1 MTFLDGVCAGPEGS
15 RRLGGEASDYGPSL
29 TGADYG
35 EVFLEEWRWSTA
47 RLEDGAVR
55 DIGASSERG
64 LSLRMLKK
72 EGARVET
79 LFGSAQ
85 DASPAAAARLREKL
99 SPGAS
104 GRGPAFS
111 AARAAAASCRVDP
124 ATVPLERKLALL
136 RAVDRAAREMSP
148 LVRQVTAVYGDR
160 RKDTRVLNSDGADL
174 FQSRVSTNMTVSVV
188 AERDGML
195 QTGFEVVGAQRGYEI
210 FDDEAA
216 LRAARRAAARAL
228 AKLDAPKAKAG
239 EMAVILAASA
249 GGTFIH
255 EAIGHSLEV
264 DHVQEGSS
272 PAYRG
277 MRGKTV
283 APDTITVVDD
293 PTLPFQRGS
302 FVFDD
307 EGVEARPTELVKN
320 GVLTDFLYDRATA
333 LREGRPSNGHG
344 RRESFAAR
352 PIPRMSNLYIA
363 PGKDDPARII
373 KELKSGLLVTRMG
386 GGQVDTASGEFV
398 FEVDEGWR
406 VENGKVTH
414 LVRDANL
421 LGVGPEA
428 LRSIDRVGWDI
439 GWGIGVCGKE
449 GQNVAVSD
457 GQPTIRMP
465 KLVVGGSH
473 D

>member
-1 MTFLDGVCAGPEGS
+1 VS
-15 RRLGGEASDYGPSL
+15 RPLGGEASGYGPALS
-29 TGADYG
+29 GADYG
-35 EVFLEEWRWSTA
+35 EVFLEESAWSTA

-55 DIGASSERG
+55 DIGSSSERG
-64 LSLRMLKK
+64 LSLRLLRRVSGSK
-72 EGARVET
+72 GSRVET

-85 DASPAAAARLREKL
+85 DASPAAAARLRERLL
-99 SPGAS
+99 SGSPA
-104 GRGPAFS
+104 GRGPEFS
-111 AARAAAASCRVDP
+111 ALARVAAACRLDP
-124 ATVPLERKLALL
+124 ADIPLERKLALL
-136 RAVDRAAREMSP
+136 RAIDRAAREMSP
-148 LVRQVTAVYGDR
+148 LVRQVTAIYGDR
-160 RKDTRVLNSDGADL
+160 RKDTRVLNSDGTDVL
-174 FQSRVSTNMTVSVV
+174 QSRVSTNLSVSVV
-188 AERDGML
+188 AERDGIL
-195 QTGFEVVGAQRGYEI
+195 QTGLEVIGAQRGFEV
-210 FDDEAA
+210 FDDESA
-216 LRAARRAAARAL
+216 LKAARRAAARAL
-228 AKLDAPKAKAG
+228 AKLDAPKARAG
-239 EMAVILAASA
+239 EMAVVLAASA

-255 EAIGHSLEV
+255 EAVGHSLEV

-277 MRGKTV
+277 RVGQAV
-283 APDTITVVDD
+283 APETITVVDD

-302 FVFDD
+302 FAFDD
-307 EGVEARPTELVKN
+307 EGVPARATELVKN

-333 LREGRPSNGHG
+333 LREDRPSNGHG
-344 RRESFAAR
+344 RRESFASR

-373 KELKSGLLVTRMG
+373 KELEHGLLVTRMG

-398 FEVDEGWR
+398 FEVDEGWL
-406 VENGKVTH
+406 VENGLVKH

-439 GWGIGVCGKE
+439 GWGIGMCGKE
-449 GQNVAVSD
+449 GQSVSVSD

>member
-1 MTFLDGVCAGPEGS
+1 MI
-15 RRLGGEASDYGPSL
+15 GEKASAYGAALS
-29 TGADYG
+29 GADYG
-35 EVFLEEWRWSTA
+35 EAYLEESRWSSA
-47 RLEDGAVR
+47 RLEDGEVR
-55 DIGASSERG
+55 DVGAGSDRG
-64 LSLRMLKK
+64 LGLRLLKRDDD
-72 EGARVET
+72 GVRT
-79 LFGSAQ
+79 LFGSAPELG
-85 DASPAAAARLREKL
+85 AAAAARLRERL
-99 SPGAS
+99 EPGAP
-104 GRGPAFS
+104 GRGPEFAAAES
-111 AARAAAASCRVDP
+111 AARGCRLHP
-124 ATVPLERKLALL
+124 AEVPLEAKLALL
-136 RAVDRAAREMSP
+136 VEADRAARACSP
-148 LVRQVTAVYGDR
+148 LIRQVTVVYNDR
-160 RKDTRVLNSDGADL
+160 LKSTRVLNSDGADRSQL
-174 FQSRVSTNMTVSVV
+174 RISTTLSVSVV
-188 AERDGML
+188 AERGGML
-195 QTGFEVVGAQRGYEI
+195 QSGLEVLGAQRGFET
-210 FDDEAA
+210 FDGDAVVK
-216 LRAARRAAARAL
+216 AARRAAARAL

-239 EMAVILAASA
+239 EMAVVLAAAA

-283 APDTITVVDD
+283 APETITVVDD
-293 PTLPFQRGS
+293 PTLPYQRGS
-302 FVFDD
+302 FAFDD
-307 EGVEARPTELVKN
+307 EGTPARATVLVKD
-320 GVLTDFLYDRATA
+320 GVLTDYLYDRATA
-333 LREGRPSNGHG
+333 LREGLASNGHG

-352 PIPRMSNLYIA
+352 PIPRMSNIYIA
-363 PGKDDPARII
+363 PGKDDPDKIV
-373 KELKSGLLVTRMG
+373 KELKNGLLVTRMG

-406 VENGKVTH
+406 VEHGRITH

-439 GWGIGVCGKE
+439 GWGIGTCGKE

>member
-1 MTFLDGVCAGPEGS
+1 MS
-15 RRLGGEASDYGPSL
+15 LGGAPGGYGPALSG
-29 TGADYG
+29 TDYG
-35 EVFLEEWRWSTA
+35 EVFIEEWRWSTA
-47 RLEDGAVR
+47 RLEDGAIR
-55 DIGASSERG
+55 NIGTSSERG
-64 LSLRMLKK
+64 LSLRLLRR
-72 EGARVET
+72 EGLRVET

-85 DASPAAAARLREKL
+85 DASSAAAARLRERL
-99 SPGAS
+99 LPGAI
-104 GRGPAFS
+104 GRGLVFA
-111 AARAAAASCRVDP
+111 AARSATPSYRLDP

-136 RAVDRAAREMSP
+136 REIDRTARAVSP
-148 LVRQVTAVYGDR
+148 LVRQVTAIYGDR
-160 RKDTRVLNSDGADL
+160 RKDTRVLNSEGADIT
-174 FQSRVSTNMTVSVV
+174 QSRVSTNLTVSVV
-188 AERDGML
+188 AARDGML
-195 QTGFEVVGAQRGYEI
+195 QTGMEIIGAQRGYEV

-216 LRAARRAAARAL
+216 LRAALRAAARAV
-228 AKLDAPKAKAG
+228 AKLDAPKIKAG

-283 APDTITVVDD
+283 APETITVIDD

-302 FVFDD
+302 FSFDD
-307 EGVEARPTELVKN
+307 EGVEAHATELVKN

-333 LREGRPSNGHG
+333 LREDRPSNGHG
-344 RRESFAAR
+344 RRESFASR
-352 PIPRMSNLYIA
+352 PIPRMSNLYIV
-363 PGKDDPARII
+363 PGKDDPAKII
-373 KELKSGLLVTRMG
+373 KELKNGLLVTRMG

-398 FEVDEGWR
+398 FEVDEGWL
-406 VENGKVTH
+406 VENGVVTH

-421 LGVGPEA
+421 LGVGPAA

-449 GQNVAVSD
+449 GQSVAVSD